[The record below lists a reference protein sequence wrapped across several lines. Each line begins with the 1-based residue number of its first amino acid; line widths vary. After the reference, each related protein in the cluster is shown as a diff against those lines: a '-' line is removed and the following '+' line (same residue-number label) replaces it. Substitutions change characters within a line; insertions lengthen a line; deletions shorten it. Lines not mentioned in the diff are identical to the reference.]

1 MIYLHE
7 PFTTKVEK
15 KNLYNCLKR
24 NQISSIG
31 SFIKKFEN
39 KICNYTNSKSAIACS
54 TGTAAL
60 HIALKVLGV
69 NKQTE
74 VIVPSITFI
83 ATVNAIKYNLAN
95 PIFIDNDDFYNLD
108 ERKTLE
114 FIELNTV
121 QKFGKCINKTSGKQ
135 VKAIIIT
142 HMYGNAAKFE
152 TLFKILK
159 KKNIKIVEDAAES
172 FGTKYKSGLFKGR
185 HTGSIG
191 DIGCFSFNGNKIITT
206 GNGGAIITNNKKYE
220 KKIRYYINQSK
231 ENSIEYIHNEVGF
244 NYRMTN
250 LSAALGCAQITR
262 IESILKKKRYLFN
275 NYLYLLKKNPYF
287 YLSAIPNYG
296 RNNHWLIICKV
307 KNIKN
312 NKDINHIKKIVKTF
326 KTKGIEIR
334 PIWKPCHLQ
343 KEFKKSQ
350 KFKVSNSL
358 KLYYSSFCLPSG
370 PGLSKN
376 SAKKVIKV
384 LNVFKK

>member
-1 MIYLHE
+1 MIYLYA
-7 PFTTKVEK
+7 PFTTKAEK
-15 KNLYNCLKR
+15 KNLNSCLEK

-31 SFIKKFEN
+31 SFIKKFEHQ
-39 KICNYTNSKSAIACS
+39 ISNYTNSKFAIACS

-69 NKQTE
+69 NRDSE
-74 VIVPSITFI
+74 VIVPTITFI

-95 PIFIDNDDFYNLD
+95 PIFIYNDEFYNID
-108 ERKTLE
+108 EKKTLE
-114 FIELNTV
+114 FIKLNTV
-121 QKFGKCINKTSGKQ
+121 QKYGKCINKTSGKQ

-142 HMYGNAAKFE
+142 HMYGNAANFE
-152 TLFKILK
+152 TLYRVLK

-172 FGTKYKSGLFKGR
+172 FGTKYKTGSFKGR
-185 HTGSIG
+185 YTGAIG
-191 DIGCFSFNGNKIITT
+191 EIGCFSFNGNKIITT

-250 LSAALGCAQITR
+250 LSAALGCAQVSR
-262 IESILKKKRYLFN
+262 IDSILTKKKYLFD
-275 NYLYLLKKNPYF
+275 NYANLLKKNSYF
-287 YLSAIPNYG
+287 YLSAVPYYG
-296 RNNHWLIICKV
+296 RNNHWLIICKI

-312 NKDINHIKKIVKTF
+312 IKNINQIKKIIKIF
-326 KTKGIEIR
+326 KNKGIETR

-343 KEFKKSQ
+343 KEFNKSQ
-350 KFKVSNSL
+350 KFKVSNAL

-370 PGLSKN
+370 LGLSKN
-376 SAKKVIKV
+376 SAEKVINV
-384 LNVFKK
+384 LNVYKK